1 MDNKIKGWWFPWVH
15 QNYLDKADYSTA
27 MKEVLDDYSKTGN
40 WDSYLSMDKWQQNI
54 KDYTSVQVNFDREI
68 TQKNGIST
76 DSCSFAKVTTAE
88 AIQKAIDD
96 KIKEAAKNN
105 KTSMRDVLKQNHPN
119 AENMKWGFVGSDVEM
134 TFDEFVKYM
143 EDENRKWI
151 QSNKDWLEEKG
162 LWEYVK

>member
-1 MDNKIKGWWFPWVH
+1 MTISGIESSFDVN
-15 QNYLDKADYSTA
+15 STQRTYGNR
-27 MKEVLDDYSKTGN
+27 VLSKN
-40 WDSYLSMDKWQQNI
+40 FNI
-54 KDYTSVQVNFDREI
+54 PVEEI
-68 TQKNGIST
+68 NSGS
-76 DSCSFAKVTTAE
+76 SFATVRSIE
-88 AIQKAIDD
+88 DIQKEWNDRI
-96 KIKEAAKNN
+96 IEAAKNN
-105 KTSMRDVLKQNHPN
+105 KTSMRDVLKQNYPN